1 MVMSFDSFDPISVLY
16 CTLLYIY
23 SCVHLSTLSTL
34 LNVLYCTFLYIHVCI
49 FRLFRPNVPIL
60 ILHCLTSLFLLQS
73 WYALA
78 EHAGLA
84 VIDDEAETIDVDEE
98 IDREVAEL
106 FKDMTKEDIEMLTM
120 DEEEA
125 EEEDARKALA
135 DNKDKIL
142 RGTVHL
148 QLNMQYNINMGRKT

>member
-1 MVMSFDSFDPISVLY
+1 M
-16 CTLLYIY
+16 
-23 SCVHLSTLSTL
+23 
-34 LNVLYCTFLYIHVCI
+34 
-49 FRLFRPNVPIL
+49 
-60 ILHCLTSLFLLQS
+60 
-73 WYALA
+73 
-78 EHAGLA
+78 
-84 VIDDEAETIDVDEE
+84 IDVDEE

-106 FKDMTKEDIEMLTM
+106 FTDMTKEDIEMLTM

-148 QLNMQYNINMGRKT
+148 KLVMQYNINMGRKSRKM